1 MGIWRLPFDGDLK
14 PYEEGQQFGQT
25 SYPRGRGYFHDG
37 YDFGSAKYSGD
48 FKAVNDGKVIYAG
61 YYGSGIDYAIVL
73 QIGEYQVMYQE
84 FGNAYYVKTGDQV
97 TVGQPLGRLT
107 STHLHL
113 GITKKNWQL
122 ALSSWDIDD
131 GTWLNPIPILT
142 SGDSTDNPEPK
153 PEEEEEMIKFTVV
166 DGTYKGTK
174 GYLYNGRFIVGGNT
188 GDYAAVYNK
197 LKLMESQGKIKPIA
211 DDISNAEYEK
221 LINVF
226 PSYKNSK

>member
-1 MGIWRLPFDGDLK
+1 MGIWRLPFDGNLK

-61 YYGSGIDYAIVL
+61 YYGSGIGYAIVL

-84 FGNAYYVKTGDQV
+84 FGNTYYVKTGDQV

-142 SGDSTDNPEPK
+142 SGDSTDEDTENKRKGMMKMFAYMIEGRPEVYGVWGNK
-153 PEEEEEMIKFTVV
+153 VFHLTSKEMYKDFQNIVLDQTGKECKTYTWKLPNNQSTV
-166 DGTYKGTK
+166 D
-174 GYLYNGRFIVGGNT
+174 LIS
-188 GDYAAVYNK
+188 
-197 LKLMESQGKIKPIA
+197 LM
-211 DDISNAEYEK
+211 AEK
-221 LINVF
+221 VNI
-226 PSYKNSK
+226 